1 VTQRDR
7 YLLIGAAA
15 LAVVGGF
22 WLLLLH
28 PKVNDLDKAKTE
40 LATAQ
45 AGYQSAR
52 QNAQQYAKARAEFP
66 STYASMA
73 RLGKAVPANTDQ
85 ASLVYQLDQ
94 AAENAGV
101 AFQTLSLSAASPGG
115 AAPEAAAPVATTSPE
130 DSVLGSVPADAT
142 LTAAAPTGTAAGA
155 AELRVMHYDL
165 AFRGGFFKLEHLIR
179 NVKRLTWSREN
190 TLQIGG
196 RLLSVDSVT
205 FDSNGS
211 KVVMAVTAYLTPKGQ
226 GLFGGATPQGPA
238 PVTPSTQTASAPGAN
253 ASAPPAATIAP

>member
-7 YLLIGAAA
+7 YMLIGV
-15 LAVVGGF
+15 AVVALFGGF

-28 PKVNDLDKAKTE
+28 PKLQDLDSAKTE
-40 LATAQ
+40 LGTAQ
-45 AGYQSAR
+45 ASYQSAR
-52 QNAQQYAKARAEFP
+52 QNAQQYAKARVEFP
-66 STYASMA
+66 RTYASMA

-94 AAENAGV
+94 AAQRAGV
-101 AFQTLSLSAASPGG
+101 AFQTLSLSATAPGG
-115 AAPEAAAPVATTSPE
+115 GAPTAEAPTPTTSPE

-142 LTAAAPTGTAAGA
+142 VTAAAPTGTSTGA

-165 AFRGGFFKLEHLIR
+165 TFKGGFFKLEHLIR
-179 NVKRLTWSREN
+179 NVKRLTWTRESN
-190 TLQIGG
+190 LQIAG
-196 RLLSVDSVT
+196 RLLTIDSVT
-205 FDSNGS
+205 FDSNGG
-211 KVVMAVTAYLTPKGQ
+211 KAVMAVTAYLMPKGQ

-238 PVTPSTQTASAPGAN
+238 AATPSTQTASAPGAG